1 MGVSGAF
8 GGAVK
13 PLKKWR
19 LFKATDYV
27 SLMYPCFEL
36 LRIYGFFP
44 YKITSGSTMVSSKL
58 GYIYSTLLTGLNFG
72 LMCFLLYQMDV
83 SHKLQY
89 ASVPGYLQGNCYVVL
104 GCSIAFVSYVYS
116 SKRMRLLCDL
126 AELSARLPSSSFTQV
141 TKIVHAKD
149 ILGFF
154 FLVAQYG
161 NIYSEEATVIVSKI
175 LAMYITVV
183 VYLVDT
189 LYVDSVI
196 VLRVCFERVN
206 DNLIAL
212 KDSICTEDPHLL
224 RRVYHKQKN
233 PLLLLEIRAM
243 KKQHNDI
250 SEVVQ
255 RLNSTFSL
263 QIVATVTLTFAEITF
278 SLYFYILQTVGFQSI
293 DLKTQI
299 WFCYFITSVTYYS
312 VKMASIVWACE
323 TAKAQAIKTGIIVHE
338 ALIGTTDKQVKEE
351 LQLFSLQLLH
361 RDNSFQAKGLSLDAT
376 LITAIVGGIATYLL
390 ILIQFLVAGKTSNPD
405 SQTTPIPIMTSTPGD

>member
-1 MGVSGAF
+1 MGASGAF
-8 GGAVK
+8 GTSTK

-36 LRIYGFFP
+36 SRIFALFP
-44 YKITSGSTMVSSKL
+44 YKISSGSSIVASKP
-58 GYIYSTLLTGLNFG
+58 GYIYATLITGLALA
-72 LMCFLLYQMDV
+72 LMSFLLYQMDV
-83 SHKLQY
+83 SHNLQY
-89 ASVPGYLQGNCYVVL
+89 TSVPGYLQGNCYIVL

-116 SKRMRLLCDL
+116 SRRMQLLCEL
-126 AELSARLPSSSFTQV
+126 AELSSRLPSSSFAHV

-154 FLVAQYG
+154 FLIGQLP
-161 NIYSEEATVIVSKI
+161 NLYSEETTVVISKS
-175 LAMYITVV
+175 LAMYITIV

-189 LYVDSVI
+189 LYVDAVI
-196 VLRVCFERVN
+196 VLRICFERVN

-212 KDSICTEDPHLL
+212 KDSLGNDDPHLL

-263 QIVATVTLTFAEITF
+263 QLVATVTLTFAEITF

-299 WFCYFITSVTYYS
+299 WFSYFITSVTYYS
-312 VKMASIVWACE
+312 IKMASIVWACE
-323 TAKAQAIKTGIIVHE
+323 TAKAQALKTGIIVHE

-351 LQLFSLQLLH
+351 VIPFHIFHFQVSTLLTLRVH
-361 RDNSFQAKGLSLDAT
+361 PGSF
-376 LITAIVGGIATYLL
+376 
-390 ILIQFLVAGKTSNPD
+390 
-405 SQTTPIPIMTSTPGD
+405 